1 MTRNTVWLYYNFTE
15 NGDSPDSACELSK
28 ALSLFWRRT
37 GEAPEEIR
45 KDAKGKP
52 VFPSARFHLSVTHTG
67 ALYVC
72 AFSTRP
78 IGIDAE
84 RADEERPRIWEKKF
98 FPEEKKLP
106 FSHVWCGKEA
116 VSKLVGDG
124 MACMMQVKVGEDFA
138 EFQGKRYALR
148 EMELGEYRLVIA
160 AEEGW
165 DYGAEA
171 LSEKR

>member
-1 MTRNTVWLYYNFTE
+1 M
-15 NGDSPDSACELSK
+15 
-28 ALSLFWRRT
+28 
-37 GEAPEEIR
+37 PEDIR

-67 ALYVC
+67 NLFVC
-72 AFSTRP
+72 AFAKGP

-84 RADEERPRIWEKKF
+84 RWDEERVPIAEKKF
-98 FPEEKKLP
+98 FPEERSLP

-124 MACMMQVKVGEDFA
+124 MACMMQVKVGKDLA
-138 EFQGKRYALR
+138 EFQGKRYALG

-160 AEEGW
+160 TQEGW
-165 DYGAEA
+165 DYGAET

>member
-1 MTRNTVWLYYNFTE
+1 MFEDKDKIFDSQGEENIEKAEFT
-15 NGDSPDSACELSK
+15 
-28 ALSLFWRRT
+28 
-37 GEAPEEIR
+37 
-45 KDAKGKP
+45 
-52 VFPSARFHLSVTHTG
+52 
-67 ALYVC
+67 
-72 AFSTRP
+72 
-78 IGIDAE
+78 
-84 RADEERPRIWEKKF
+84 DEF

-148 EMELGEYRLVIA
+148 ETELGEYRLVIA
-160 AEEGW
+160 TEEGW